1 MKKLV
6 SLFLILAMIFTLIG
20 CNNDEKSL
28 GDNGQNNGGTVV
40 TDENKGLDVLGDT
53 LKYNPNVL
61 INNGQPITI
70 DFWTWEFVDI
80 YKNLIDQYQEIH
92 PNVKINLIE
101 TPWGLLDQTSFIL
114 NSKDSPALFAIHNSY
129 HDNLINYM
137 APYEMSLDDLRQISQ
152 CRFYLID
159 GDIYY
164 LDYAM
169 MTANI
174 YYNKDMWKKQV

>member
-61 INNGQPITI
+61 INWSTITT
-70 DFWTWEFVDI
+70 DFGHGI
-80 YKNLIDQYQEIH
+80 CRYIQNLIDQHITDSS
-92 PNVKINLIE
+92 KC
-101 TPWGLLDQTSFIL
+101 GLT
-114 NSKDSPALFAIHNSY
+114 
-129 HDNLINYM
+129 
-137 APYEMSLDDLRQISQ
+137 
-152 CRFYLID
+152 
-159 GDIYY
+159 
-164 LDYAM
+164 
-169 MTANI
+169 
-174 YYNKDMWKKQV
+174 